1 MSYFQ
6 GNSIF
11 WIDVEKIKANPYQP
25 RREFDEEK
33 LKSLADSVRQYGVLQ
48 PLVVTRREIEKE
60 DGGIA
65 TEYELIA
72 GERRLRAA
80 KMAQLTQVPVIIKSG
95 GEDSLLKLELA
106 IIENI
111 QREDL
116 NPIDRAIAFNRLAEE
131 FGFKHAEIA
140 KKIGRSREYV
150 SNTLRLLLLPEEI
163 KQAVSTQK
171 ISEGHARTLMMLSD
185 RTEEQMTLYKEVIY
199 KHLTVR
205 ETEMIARR
213 IAFDRVRKK
222 ERTFDP
228 ELVELEDKL
237 SESLG
242 TRVQIE
248 PRENGGKIMIDFFSP
263 DDIRNIVALL
273 SAASQSGQTY
283 DMLGKFIESR
293 NAEVKDGTKP
303 HAENDAQITNPS
315 AEDSVAYGDLE
326 ERSIEGPTNPL
337 ENESD
342 KQPPEDD
349 LYSVKNFSV

>member
-33 LKSLADSVRQYGVLQ
+33 LRSLADSVRQYGVLQ

-80 KMAQLTQVPVIIKSG
+80 KIAQLTQVPVIIKNG

-131 FGFKHAEIA
+131 FGFKHTEIA

-150 SNTLRLLLLPEEI
+150 SNTLRLLALPEEI

-185 RTEEQMTLYKEVIY
+185 RPEEQMTLYKEVIY

-205 ETEMIARR
+205 ETELIARR
-213 IAFDRVRKK
+213 IAYDRVRKK

-228 ELVELEDKL
+228 EIVELEDKL

-248 PRENGGKIMIDFFSP
+248 HRENGGKIMIDFFSP
-263 DDIRNIVALL
+263 DDIRHIIALL
-273 SAASQSGQTY
+273 TAAGKSGQTH
-283 DMLGKFIESR
+283 DMLEQFIEAQRGGANNDSSAR
-293 NAEVKDGTKP
+293 AESQSAAGTNYDTS
-303 HAENDAQITNPS
+303 EEGS
-315 AEDSVAYGDLE
+315 AEDSA
-326 ERSIEGPTNPL
+326 ERAR
-337 ENESD
+337 SD
-342 KQPPEDD
+342 NKKASEDD
-349 LYSVKNFSV
+349 DIYSVKNFSV